1 MVAIIASFGLF
12 QLTYFPALL
21 VLGPTVALAHLGRGC
36 GWGTIIAVQGL
47 GAVVGGLLAL
57 RIRVSR
63 PLLIGELVVVP
74 SGLLL
79 LALAAPLPLLAIAAI
94 GFFVGVGF
102 ALGENLYVTAFQRN
116 IPEHALSRISS
127 YDWFGS
133 VALDPIGYAII
144 GPIAAAIGTPGDA
157 RHRRSPERAGLPERR
172 PGAFGAGDPIG
183 RAGRRE
189 HHSSGGLMVAGR
201 RILSIDGGGIRG
213 LIPAVLLESLEAATG
228 APARDAFDM
237 VAGTSTGAVLA
248 GGVAAGFS
256 GEQLASLYRRRGPE
270 LFRQIPVLG
279 VLRRILTGQLYD
291 VARLR
296 AMIAQELG
304 DRAGWRVNDVPID
317 IMVTAKGLDDGR
329 PWYFVKDR
337 PAENACRT
345 GGYPL
350 VDCLTASAAAPTYFA
365 PWPVADI
372 GLLVDGGTGVAGN
385 PVYQACVEAFEYTN
399 DYRPDDTIVVSLGT
413 AASSIAAARPGCGRG
428 SSGS

>member
-1 MVAIIASFGLF
+1 
-12 QLTYFPALL
+12 
-21 VLGPTVALAHLGRGC
+21 
-36 GWGTIIAVQGL
+36 
-47 GAVVGGLLAL
+47 
-57 RIRVSR
+57 
-63 PLLIGELVVVP
+63 
-74 SGLLL
+74 
-79 LALAAPLPLLAIAAI
+79 
-94 GFFVGVGF
+94 
-102 ALGENLYVTAFQRN
+102 
-116 IPEHALSRISS
+116 
-127 YDWFGS
+127 
-133 VALDPIGYAII
+133 
-144 GPIAAAIGTPGDA
+144 
-157 RHRRSPERAGLPERR
+157 
-172 PGAFGAGDPIG
+172 
-183 RAGRRE
+183 
-189 HHSSGGLMVAGR
+189 MVAGR

-413 AASSIAAARPGCGRG
+413 GRFLDRRRPTWLWPWVQWVLSELLRSPGEQQTELVERHYPAARFYRIDVRLPRDIPLDATGSALDELEEIARG
-428 SSGS
+428 LAELVDWPAILSGADSEWAVTPRTVSAEDYARTV

>member
-1 MVAIIASFGLF
+1 
-12 QLTYFPALL
+12 
-21 VLGPTVALAHLGRGC
+21 
-36 GWGTIIAVQGL
+36 
-47 GAVVGGLLAL
+47 
-57 RIRVSR
+57 
-63 PLLIGELVVVP
+63 
-74 SGLLL
+74 
-79 LALAAPLPLLAIAAI
+79 
-94 GFFVGVGF
+94 
-102 ALGENLYVTAFQRN
+102 
-116 IPEHALSRISS
+116 
-127 YDWFGS
+127 
-133 VALDPIGYAII
+133 
-144 GPIAAAIGTPGDA
+144 
-157 RHRRSPERAGLPERR
+157 
-172 PGAFGAGDPIG
+172 
-183 RAGRRE
+183 
-189 HHSSGGLMVAGR
+189 MVAGR

-365 PWPVADI
+365 PWPVATSACSSTAGPALPAI
-372 GLLVDGGTGVAGN
+372 PCTRPASRRSSTPTTTGRTTRSSCRSG
-385 PVYQACVEAFEYTN
+385 P
-399 DYRPDDTIVVSLGT
+399 